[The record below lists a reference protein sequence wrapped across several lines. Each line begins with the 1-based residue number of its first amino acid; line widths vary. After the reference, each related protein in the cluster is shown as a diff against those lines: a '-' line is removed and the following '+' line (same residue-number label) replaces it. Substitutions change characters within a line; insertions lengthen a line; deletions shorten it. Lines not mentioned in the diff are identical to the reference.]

1 MNEQFIM
8 TKIANFSICPKIIRI
23 LYLKNESVLCRGE
36 IDQPNWPV
44 DYQYCYYIC
53 TTKLIDSS
61 HS

>member
-44 DYQYCYYIC
+44 DYQYCYYI
-53 TTKLIDSS
+53 
-61 HS
+61 